1 MSILI
6 SVIIPTYNRVDLLRQ
21 TLDSLG
27 SPDARDREVIVV
39 DDGSTDGTRA
49 FLESRPGLS
58 WYGQENAG
66 PSTARNLGASKATG
80 EYLAFLDSDDLWFPW
95 TESVYRQV
103 IGKTHAAFIA
113 GKPFLFED
121 PQSLSSVPQCPA
133 SYLEFADYLESGN
146 EWRWWGCSSFVM
158 ERAAFLSAG
167 GFTGKRINAEDID
180 LTLRMGTARG
190 FAQITAPATFAYRQH
205 AVSEMKNQDLNLR
218 GIEHVLATQK
228 AGGYPGSPDRS
239 AELWRI
245 VTRHLRPAALSA
257 LRSGNRP
264 LAWKIYRATL
274 PFHLRS
280 GRWKFILGFLLKSVS

>member
-121 PQSLSSVPQCPA
+121 PQSLSGVPQSPT

-158 ERAAFLSAG
+158 ERAAFLAAG

-180 LTLRMGTARG
+180 LTLRMGTAPGQRDEEPG
-190 FAQITAPATFAYRQH
+190 PQSPRHRTRPGDPESGRL
-205 AVSEMKNQDLNLR
+205 SRLPGPLR
-218 GIEHVLATQK
+218 GTVADSH
-228 AGGYPGSPDRS
+228 PP
-239 AELWRI
+239 
-245 VTRHLRPAALSA
+245 PAAGRAFCPA
-257 LRSGNRP
+257 LGQPPAGLEN
-264 LAWKIYRATL
+264 L
-274 PFHLRS
+274 PGHPALPPA
-280 GRWKFILGFLLKSVS
+280 